1 MKIFSVKRERDRHLC
16 GVRWFEGMEWM
27 ADTLEK
33 LLKQTAQALGKNTE
47 LGTLEPKR
55 YEQIYAFKDHK
66 ESVRGTSWKTLS
78 SI

>member
-1 MKIFSVKRERDRHLC
+1 
-16 GVRWFEGMEWM
+16 M